1 MKKIALLTLFFMA
14 ATIGAQETSIGSLY
28 ATVGTSYSQT
38 APMTIVNLSAPAT
51 TAGVVNV
58 VTLTWR
64 LNNGLI
70 CPNAFRIRFFR
81 KSADFNVYTAFAT
94 RGPFAG
100 KEGQITLNLSPAV
113 TVAPGDVIGVVQS
126 AGIACGAVVTARG
139 GKSLR
144 NAFVNGESETF
155 DLRSATLLE
164 NAVNIRA
171 STTGRVYEGSIA
183 AAGSLAGANGSFFRS
198 SLHLT
203 NLNETT
209 PLTGDVVFR
218 AAGRAPSAGDP
229 KIAFY
234 VGPKSVVFWPDIVA
248 ALGQSGLGSIDVY
261 STSSFPP
268 SVNVRVF
275 DDKGSLGTSGFTEEF
290 ITPTKALIRGT
301 TGLAL
306 TPGDYRT
313 NIGMRAIGGTST
325 IKLFLYS
332 SQGQLLGIQE
342 RNLAADVF
350 AQVSL
355 TSLFGTASPNGAHI
369 SVSLISGAPVIVYA
383 STTDNRTNDSS
394 IQFAR
399 TTGD

>member
-1 MKKIALLTLFFMA
+1 MKKIILLTLLVIA
-14 ATIGAQETSIGSLY
+14 VSTGAQETSIGSLY
-28 ATVGTSYSQT
+28 STPGTSYSVAEALT
-38 APMTIVNLSAPAT
+38 VVNLSAPAT
-51 TAGVVNV
+51 SAGVVNV
-58 VTLTWR
+58 VSLTWR
-64 LNNGLI
+64 LNNAVV

-81 KSADFNVYTAFAT
+81 KAPDANVYTAFAT

-100 KEGQITLNLSPAV
+100 KEGQINLPLSPAV
-113 TVAPGDVIGVVQS
+113 TVAPGDVIGVVQ
-126 AGIACGAVVTARG
+126 APGGTCGTAVTARG
-139 GKSLR
+139 GKSLQTAVVR
-144 NAFVNGESETF
+144 GESETF
-155 DLRSATLLE
+155 DLRAASLVE
-164 NAVNIRA
+164 NAVNVRA

-183 AAGSLAGANGSFFRS
+183 AAGSLTGANGSFFRS

-218 AAGRAPSAGDP
+218 AAGRAPSPGDP

-268 SVNVRVF
+268 IVSVRVF
-275 DDKGSLGTSGFTEEF
+275 DDKGPLGTSGFTEEF
-290 ITPTKALIRGT
+290 IPPTRALIRGMAA
-301 TGLAL
+301 LAL

-313 NIGMRAIGGTST
+313 NIGMRAVGGASK
-325 IKLFLYS
+325 IRLILYS
-332 SQGQLLGIQE
+332 TQGQLLNLQD
-342 RNLAADVF
+342 RDLAADVF

-355 TSLFGTASPNGAHI
+355 TSLFGSASANGAHVT
-369 SVSLISGAPVIVYA
+369 VSLTSGAPVIVYA

-394 IQFAR
+394 IQFAK